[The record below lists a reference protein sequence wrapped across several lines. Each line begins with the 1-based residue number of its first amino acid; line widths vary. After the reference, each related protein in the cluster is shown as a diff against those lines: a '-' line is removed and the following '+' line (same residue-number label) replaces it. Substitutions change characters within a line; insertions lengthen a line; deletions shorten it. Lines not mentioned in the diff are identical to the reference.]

1 MALMIEIEKEKPKKG
16 GAKSPDVA
24 AAQAVLDAMKSGDAS
39 ALNEALREHAA
50 CCEEMGMDEDDE
62 EEDE

>member
-1 MALMIEIEKEKPKKG
+1 MALMIEIEKKAKKG
-16 GAKSPDVA
+16 AKLPDVA
-24 AAQAVLDAMKSGDAS
+24 AAQSVLDAIKSGDAD

-50 CCEEMGMDEDDE
+50 CCEEMGMDEED

>member
-1 MALMIEIEKEKPKKG
+1 MALMIEIEKKGAAEK
-16 GAKSPDVA
+16 APDVSA
-24 AAQAVLDAMKSGDAS
+24 AKAILAAIKSGDAA

-50 CCEEMGMDEDDE
+50 CCEEMGMDEED